1 MGVRVGD
8 GFRLSRHVWIDAPI
22 SLGHTRR
29 DAAHQGHAAVF
40 CWGWRLCRFSCAGCG
55 GSRGRADKAGPGG
68 TRCKNAPSSSA
79 SHVWMAPAPQEIL
92 LRVEQLSLAV
102 MCPAR
107 WCSPDGLL
115 ALMGSANRGLIT
127 RAGSMSR

>member
-1 MGVRVGD
+1 
-8 GFRLSRHVWIDAPI
+8 
-22 SLGHTRR
+22 
-29 DAAHQGHAAVF
+29 
-40 CWGWRLCRFSCAGCG
+40 
-55 GSRGRADKAGPGG
+55 
-68 TRCKNAPSSSA
+68 
-79 SHVWMAPAPQEIL
+79 VWMAPAPQEIL

>member
-1 MGVRVGD
+1 MPRNSTTESREFGGERSKVECVNRLRATVGFM
-8 GFRLSRHVWIDAPI
+8 FRTNSAL
-22 SLGHTRR
+22 
-29 DAAHQGHAAVF
+29 Q
-40 CWGWRLCRFSCAGCG
+40 
-55 GSRGRADKAGPGG
+55 
-68 TRCKNAPSSSA
+68 PSTS